1 MGHPDQYDKV
11 YYLHQM
17 PDLLQWLEKKIKPEL
32 PLTGI
37 WKNKTQ
43 NTDKRITLTDTQQMR
58 IIKIYAKDYANGW
71 Y

>member
-11 YYLHQM
+11 YYLHEM
-17 PDLLQWLEKKIKPEL
+17 KDLLQWLEKKIKPEL
-32 PLTGI
+32 PLTGL

-43 NTDKRITLTDTQQMR
+43 GTDSRAVLTDTQRMR
-58 IIKIYAKDYANGW
+58 IIKMYAKDYANGW